1 MAVLRP
7 MNPTPMV
14 FNPWS
19 GPVRRAGSVS
29 SGSQT
34 PQPRYPGVRVL
45 PPSGSSTPQP
55 GMLDTETCPSC
66 GNAYMPDAIFCRHC
80 GQKRQVEIYSAFSGP
95 VSPAHGVYV
104 NDPPLYSTTFSGP
117 GTAYAG
123 EASVYNALYSGSV
136 SPAAG
141 TTVYANEAA
150 PVYNATYSGSVT
162 PVAGGTTVYANEA
175 APVYNATYSGSVTP
189 VAGGTTV
196 YANEAAPVYN
206 ATYSGSVTPVAG
218 GATALASGPAVPV
231 FPAAYSGSAIC
242 RVGATA
248 NAPCG
253 GLRARGILEP
263 TAYAAP
269 SVSIPVSSCEVPP
282 ATAGLS
288 ASNGCT
294 SMRLSSYTPLPM
306 QATAHSLPGTVT
318 PVPPVTPVPMPRAS
332 VGSLSV
338 SSLPTSAL
346 AADIPTPVEPQL
358 PASLTAGLPDPSS
371 IERQK
376 SSYARG
382 LEEQLR
388 HGTDVLAQQLKQQSD
403 YLFAM
408 GDQRKRQYALQV
420 DQEIKQREMELAQ
433 QHNEQLLLLQQAA
446 QQQKSAL
453 EHQANALLLEYNQKK
468 AQEDL
473 AYQQYQFQK
482 RQYETQLQYNEEMKE
497 LQVQQNAAEQQ
508 VAHQRAY
515 IAQQAVQATQQA
527 AVTARQVRLSG
538 PPGSFT
544 APSFARCM
552 YEAHE
557 ALQRRMLRLSCQ
569 CRASLG
575 PCGTPLLA

>member
-162 PVAGGTTVYANEA
+162 PVAGG
-175 APVYNATYSGSVTP
+175 
-189 VAGGTTV
+189 
-196 YANEAAPVYN
+196 
-206 ATYSGSVTPVAG
+206 
-218 GATALASGPAVPV
+218 ATALASGPAVPV

-294 SMRLSSYTPLPM
+294 SMRLSSYTPPM

-318 PVPPVTPVPMPRAS
+318 PVPVTPVPMPRAS

-497 LQVQQNAAEQQ
+497 LQVQQSAAEQQ

-515 IAQQAVQATQQA
+515 IAQQAAQATQQA